1 MELAGGRLAMPLV
14 VMGGDGDGDGGRD
27 EGSACVSRADVEK
40 REQASRAQVAAMW
53 YPAKIPCQILNE
65 S

>member
-14 VMGGDGDGDGGRD
+14 VMGGDGDGGRD

-53 YPAKIPCQILNE
+53 
-65 S
+65 